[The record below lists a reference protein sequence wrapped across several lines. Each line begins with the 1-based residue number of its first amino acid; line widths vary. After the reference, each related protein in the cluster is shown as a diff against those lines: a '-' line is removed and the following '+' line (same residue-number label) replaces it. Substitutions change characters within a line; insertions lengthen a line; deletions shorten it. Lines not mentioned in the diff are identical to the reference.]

1 MRLIIESA
9 LYLYLTTE
17 ILFVPDDWN
26 LGDALI
32 VGNNIA
38 KISFMPLG
46 SVHIPMVLV
55 TRVEVTPSVL
65 ARVAQRPFL
74 WKRCWVIL
82 NFQCNGFYWTACRI
96 VDKFMETF
104 DSFHLFSGQS
114 EFLKWEKIY
123 VQFFLLWQKSPFF
136 GFDDWFASWV
146 VLLKSLVMEL
156 WWVGN
161 IGVMHYISLKILVR
175 ALNFHSSWLYH

>member
-46 SVHIPMVLV
+46 SVHIPMLLV

-82 NFQCNGFYWTACRI
+82 NFQCNGFYWTACMI

-104 DSFHLFSGQS
+104 YKSMYSLFFNG
-114 EFLKWEKIY
+114 
-123 VQFFLLWQKSPFF
+123 KSPHFP
-136 GFDDWFASWV
+136 GLIGDWFASWI

-156 WWVGN
+156 WVRN
-161 IGVMHYISLKILVR
+161 IAMHWSN
-175 ALNFHSSWLYH
+175 ALE